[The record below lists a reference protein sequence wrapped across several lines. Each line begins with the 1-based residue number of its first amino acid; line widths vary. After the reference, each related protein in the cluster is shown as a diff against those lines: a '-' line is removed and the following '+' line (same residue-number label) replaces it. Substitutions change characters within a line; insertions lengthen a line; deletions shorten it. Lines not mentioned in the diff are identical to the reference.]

1 MGRIAK
7 QALLNTVLTYLG
19 IGLGFVNVVLLYPKV
34 LQSEE
39 FGLTRLMVS
48 LVIVAA
54 QVAQLGA
61 ENTVIR
67 FFPYFRDPLRQHRG
81 LLGMLLIF
89 GTAVGLLAM
98 LVLGLLHPWLSEV
111 FSDRNAL
118 FSQYGLLI
126 LPLVFGEIYF
136 ILLRSYSRSLRRTV
150 QPTFIREFVLR
161 LLQTILILVQAFS
174 PMPFGTFLLLYTSLF
189 LVCTIA
195 LAVDLWLAGHF
206 TPGFGEA
213 WLPGRM
219 RRSMASYSGFT
230 LSASLSGIVLGNM
243 DQLMIGALLGEGL
256 RNVAYYAVA
265 YYFGSVIAA
274 PGRAL
279 SQAAIPVVADAWKQ
293 RDMAKLG
300 ELYRRSALVQT
311 IVSGLLFLLM
321 WASLD
326 DLFTLLP
333 AEYAGGAEVAWVI
346 GMAYLL
352 NSTVGLNI
360 GIISMSR
367 SYRLDAYSSF
377 AMLVVN
383 ATANWFLIRSMGIVG
398 AAWATFISLA
408 AVNLFRTGY
417 LWSRYRLWPY
427 GMASLRAALL
437 IMGMAAVLPWVPLSG
452 HPMAD
457 IVLRSLLVLLVFL
470 PTAHVLGLLNEVT
483 PVIVKFLERMKGI
496 KSSSHVDR

>member
-1 MGRIAK
+1 
-7 QALLNTVLTYLG
+7 
-19 IGLGFVNVVLLYPKV
+19 
-34 LQSEE
+34 
-39 FGLTRLMVS
+39 
-48 LVIVAA
+48 
-54 QVAQLGA
+54 
-61 ENTVIR
+61 
-67 FFPYFRDPLRQHRG
+67 
-81 LLGMLLIF
+81 MLLLF
-89 GTAVGLLAM
+89 GTAVGLLSM

-111 FSDRNAL
+111 FSDRNSL
-118 FSQYGLLI
+118 FGQYGLLI
-126 LPLVFGEIYF
+126 LPLVFGEIFF

-161 LLQTILILVQAFS
+161 LLQTALILIQAFH
-174 PMPFGTFLLLYTSLF
+174 PMPFGTFLLLYTSIF
-189 LVCTIA
+189 LICTLA
-195 LAVDLWLAGHF
+195 LVVDLWRAGHF
-206 TPGFGEA
+206 KPGFAEL

-219 RRSMASYSGFT
+219 RRSMVSYSGFT

-256 RNVAYYAVA
+256 RNVAHYAVA

-279 SQAAIPVVADAWKQ
+279 SQAAMPVVADAWKQ

-346 GMAYLL
+346 GMAYLI

-408 AVNLFRTGY
+408 VVNLFRTGY

-427 GMASLRAALL
+427 GLKSLRAALL
-437 IMGMAAVLPWVPLSG
+437 IVGSAALFPWIPLTG
-452 HPMAD
+452 QPIVD
-457 IVLRSLLVLLVFL
+457 IALRSALVVVVFL
-470 PTAHVLGLLNEVT
+470 PAAHVLGLLSEVT
-483 PVIVKFLERMKGI
+483 PVIVKFLERSKGT
-496 KSSSHVDR
+496 KSSTNAH